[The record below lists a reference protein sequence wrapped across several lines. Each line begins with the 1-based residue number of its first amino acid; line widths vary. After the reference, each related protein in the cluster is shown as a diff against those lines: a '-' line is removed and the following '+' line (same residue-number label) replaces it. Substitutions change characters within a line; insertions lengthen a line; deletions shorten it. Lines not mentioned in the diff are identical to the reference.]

1 MMRTIVGVVIG
12 VVVLIVLGLG
22 MLSVTEKR
30 PAYLGVRD
38 GALASCP
45 SSPNCVSSQAD
56 DEGQRV
62 DPLDG
67 GDDPEA
73 RFAALRAALIA
84 LPGTKIADEER
95 DYVHT
100 ETVTSLFRFT
110 DDTELWLDRE
120 TGLIHV
126 RAAARTGYSDFG
138 VNRKRMTR
146 LGEQIGAALR

>member
-1 MMRTIVGVVIG
+1 MARTIVALVVGI
-12 VVVLIVLGLG
+12 VVLVALGLA

-38 GALASCP
+38 GTFAACP
-45 SSPNCVSSQAD
+45 DSPNCVSSQAER
-56 DEGQRV
+56 EGQRV
-62 DPLDG
+62 EPFEG
-67 GDDPEA
+67 GPDPEA
-73 RFAALRAALIA
+73 RFAELRAALIA
-84 LPGTKIADEER
+84 LPGTRIADEER

-100 ETVTSLFRFT
+100 ETVTSVFRFT

-138 VNRKRMTR
+138 VNRKRVER
-146 LGEQIGAALR
+146 LREVR

>member
-1 MMRTIVGVVIG
+1 MVRTIVGVVSG
-12 VVVLIVLGLG
+12 AVVLVVLGLG

-38 GALASCP
+38 GAFAACP
-45 SSPNCVSSQAD
+45 SSPNCVSSQAER
-56 DEGQRV
+56 EGQRV
-62 DPLDG
+62 DPFEG
-67 GDDPEA
+67 GANPEA
-73 RFAALRAALIA
+73 RFAELREALLAM
-84 LPGTKIADEER
+84 PGTRVADEER

-138 VNRKRMTR
+138 VNRKRIER
-146 LGEQIGAALR
+146 LQAGQE